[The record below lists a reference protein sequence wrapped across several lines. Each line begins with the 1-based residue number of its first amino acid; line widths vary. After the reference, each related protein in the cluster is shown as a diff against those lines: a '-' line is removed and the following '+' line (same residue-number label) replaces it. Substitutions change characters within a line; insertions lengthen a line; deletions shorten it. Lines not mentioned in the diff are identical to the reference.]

1 MTWHITPELARGYA
15 DGSAAGAP
23 SSSVEAHLLACDAC
37 RGLVASEAP
46 TGRLDS
52 VWAEIQEQVDA
63 PRPTWV
69 ERLLTRLGVSPA
81 DARLLA
87 AAPSLQ
93 VSWLLG
99 LLAVLSFAAAGAAAS
114 SDERGL
120 RGFLTV
126 APLVPVI
133 AVAGAY
139 GRRID
144 PTYEV
149 TQSTPYPTYRLLL
162 LRVVAVL
169 SVSVAL
175 TAVFSLFV
183 DAGWMAMAWLLP
195 SLAMVGVVL
204 VLTRHMELPVAAG
217 SVVAGYA
224 LAVTAMA
231 SRNEV
236 VVVALAERTQLVS
249 LSVAVACLAVVVLSP
264 ARRAA
269 FRRFP

>member
-1 MTWHITPELARGYA
+1 MTWHITPELARSYA

-37 RGLVASEAP
+37 RALVASEAP
-46 TGRLDS
+46 AGRLDA

-81 DARLLA
+81 DARLLS

-99 LLAVLSFAAAGAAAS
+99 LVAVLAFAAAAAS

-120 RGFLTV
+120 RAFLLV

-149 TQSTPYPTYRLLL
+149 TRSTPYPTYRLLL

-175 TAVFSLFV
+175 TAVVSLFV
-183 DAGWMAMAWLLP
+183 GAGWMAMAWLLP

-204 VLTRHMELPVAAG
+204 VLTRYVELPVAAG

-224 LAVTAMA
+224 LAVTAMVP
-231 SRNEV
+231 RNEV
-236 VVVALAERTQLVS
+236 DVVALAESTQLVS

-269 FRRFP
+269 FRRLP

>member
-37 RGLVASEAP
+37 RALVGSQAP
-46 TGRLDS
+46 AGRLDS

-63 PRPTWV
+63 PRPSWV
-69 ERLLTRLGVSPA
+69 ERLLTRLGVSPT

-99 LLAVLSFAAAGAAAS
+99 LVAVLGFAAAAAS

-120 RGFLTV
+120 RVFLLV

-144 PTYEV
+144 PTFEV

-183 DAGWMAMAWLLP
+183 DAGWVAMAWLLP

-204 VLTRHMELPVAAG
+204 VLTRYAELPVATG
-217 SVVAGYA
+217 SVVAVYVLVVA
-224 LAVTAMA
+224 ATVSRDEVTA
-231 SRNEV
+231 
-236 VVVALAERTQLVS
+236 VAVAERTQLLS

-269 FRRFP
+269 FRRLP